1 MDEDPHRKLAGAG
14 AVPSLVI
21 GVGNANRRDDGVG
34 LAVASRLRTRPAR
47 PARIVE
53 FEGEGT
59 GLLDLW
65 EDERFVVVVDAVRSG
80 AEPGTIHRIDTS
92 GPFVFPS
99 KPSTSTHGLSVG
111 EAVHL
116 GRSLGRLPGQLVVY
130 GVEGSEFTPGDELSP
145 PVARSVDRVVE
156 SILAERAGAP
166 EAGQTDPELSHA

>member
-1 MDEDPHRKLAGAG
+1 MAEDPHRMLDGAG
-14 AVPSLVI
+14 TSPSLVI

-34 LAVASRLRTRPAR
+34 LAVARRLRTRSAR

-80 AEPGTIHRIDTS
+80 AAPGTVHRIDTS
-92 GPFVFPS
+92 GSFVFPS
-99 KPSTSTHGLSVG
+99 KPTSSTHGLSVG

-116 GRSLGRLPGQLVVY
+116 GRSLGRLPGRLVVY

-145 PVARSVDRVVE
+145 PVARAVDRVVE
-156 SILAERAGAP
+156 SILAERASAPVAGRTAP
-166 EAGQTDPELSHA
+166 ELPHA